1 MNYLGKIICM
11 FSKSQSPI
19 QLGGPN
25 SFKNIQPTHCLVLF
39 VSSTRCKDNTR
50 AHICLPWWLADPP
63 SPGRVVDSTPPK
75 HQLPAGSKTNLQRG
89 SQGSQQLIF
98 FWTVN
103 RNLKYRDACIQAWRI
118 LSLPVCVEVTLL
130 IMPQKPVCLF
140 WSSPRWNIC
149 LLVMAI
155 LERQKKPLFYFL
167 EKNKWIEDQE
177 VGGIINPTFSFCWQ
191 SYPWSGVAASPEQE
205 CHYLLHFCENNKN

>member
-1 MNYLGKIICM
+1 MIELNEKYTVVYTPLPDFKGLYKSRTARHHELLRQDNLHVQQIPDSYPINILGSNY
-11 FSKSQSPI
+11 
-19 QLGGPN
+19 
-25 SFKNIQPTHCLVLF
+25 FKNVQPMDCLVLF
-39 VSSTRCKDNTR
+39 VSSTSCIDNTL
-50 AHICLPWWLADPP
+50 AHTCLPWWLADPP

-103 RNLKYRDACIQAWRI
+103 RNLKYRDAGIQAWRI

-140 WSSPRWNIC
+140 WSSPRWYIC

-155 LERQKKPLFYFL
+155 LERQKEPLILLFG
-167 EKNKWIEDQE
+167 EKKMVWRLR
-177 VGGIINPTFSFCWQ
+177 GG
-191 SYPWSGVAASPEQE
+191 G
-205 CHYLLHFCENNKN
+205 NN